1 MPKPKISPS
10 KPDRDGGRARNRQ
23 DDGPRDEVPQD
34 EARPTLAEVLSD
46 ISQLADEEDGA
57 RDGSALVKLDRV
69 IRAAVAEHTEGKN
82 PGAENAGAENAG
94 IQMDVNQAERAVEV
108 TTEEDE
114 RCTNAPVL
122 PLPSNVMPL
131 PSADRREKLRIV
143 EALLFAASEP
153 LKETELVRHFGQDE
167 DVRALLEELQGL
179 YAGRGVN
186 LVRVAGKW
194 TFRTAEDL
202 SFLLERQAVT
212 QRRLSRAA
220 LETLAIIAYHQPV
233 TRAEIEEIRGVSTSK
248 GTIDVLLETN
258 WIKLRGRRRAPG
270 RPVTYGTTEA
280 FLEHFGFEQIQ
291 DLPGLGEL
299 KGAGLLD
306 SNLPP
311 GFAMPNPDDAP
322 DLQED
327 EDPLEDE
334 EPLGAGDDDR
344 MQDPEASPDKGA

>member
-10 KPDRDGGRARNRQ
+10 KLDRDGT
-23 DDGPRDEVPQD
+23 D
-34 EARPTLAEVLSD
+34 EAQAPEAVAAATPALTALLSD
-46 ISQLADEEDGA
+46 ISKLSEEERRTRG
-57 RDGSALVKLDRV
+57 GSALLMLDQAM
-69 IRAAVAEHTEGKN
+69 RAAAAAHTKTK
-82 PGAENAGAENAG
+82 NAGM
-94 IQMDVNQAERAVEV
+94 QMTVKQAEKAVEM
-108 TTEEDE
+108 TADDNEQG
-114 RCTNAPVL
+114 APAPML
-122 PLPSNVMPL
+122 PLPSNVTAL

-143 EALLFAASEP
+143 EALLFAAAEP
-153 LKETELVRHFGQDE
+153 LDEAELARHFGQGE
-167 DVRALLEELQGL
+167 DVKALLEELQGL

-194 TFRTAEDL
+194 AFRTADDL
-202 SFLLERQAVT
+202 SFLLERQAVE

-248 GTIDVLLETN
+248 GTIDVLLETG

-270 RPVTYGTTEA
+270 RPVTYGTTAA

-291 DLPGLGEL
+291 DLPGLAEL

-311 GFAMPNPDDAP
+311 GFSMPSPDDGPHLRA
-322 DLQED
+322 D

-334 EPLGAGDDDR
+334 PLGEGEEEDPGER
-344 MQDPEASPDKGA
+344 MSRDEGAAEDE